1 MFSYNLNSISI
12 NTKKLITRCL
22 SSIQNNNTA
31 TTSFNKFFK
40 THQFIVGKDEADMRL
55 DHFLHY
61 QTGLPTSVK
70 LNVNNSNNDDDS
82 NVILAD
88 DFSINNDN
96 ELIIENQ
103 SIVKTTTKKKDKSIP
118 KHALKSFSD
127 FDIKRIRS
135 MILYQDD
142 EIMVVNKP
150 SGIATQGGP
159 KIRNHIDG
167 LLNVL
172 QFEHPE
178 PPRLVHRLD
187 KNTTGALILGRT
199 RSAAGKLSFMFR
211 ESTIEKIYT
220 AIVTKFL
227 PRDLFKKKIE
237 APIVYGGKP
246 PFEKVLCITDESS
259 PLLEKSRPSFTEYQV
274 LAGIGNHSLLRLF
287 PQTGRKHQ
295 LRVHCASILTAPI
308 LGDSKYG
315 YISKSHH
322 DKKDDDEKSG
332 PMYLHLSKVIIRNW
346 RTSEGKILSKPIE
359 VFCPL
364 PNYFNK
370 KCEDLF
376 SFSAISTDSLLK
388 IKKKIIKI
396 LEETENQVPSKIRLY
411 KYQNNSGP
419 TLALDIDYETI
430 EGLNIKDNEVLILCF
445 WDKIINDW
453 ESINIEQPEPLT
465 YESDVEPEE
474 DFEDGI
480 NKIMDVA
487 CW

>member
-61 QTGLPTSVK
+61 QTGLPTSVIQKKIRKNEVK

-118 KHALKSFSD
+118 KHALKVKIGDIVTIRSPDFD

-295 LRVHCASILTAPI
+295 LRVHSPI

-332 PMYLHLSKVIIRNW
+332 PMYLHLSKNW

-376 SFSAISTDSLLK
+376 SFS
-388 IKKKIIKI
+388 
-396 LEETENQVPSKIRLY
+396 
-411 KYQNNSGP
+411 G
-419 TLALDIDYETI
+419 DYF
-430 EGLNIKDNEVLILCF
+430 DQ
-445 WDKIINDW
+445 DH
-453 ESINIEQPEPLT
+453 
-465 YESDVEPEE
+465 Y
-474 DFEDGI
+474 
-480 NKIMDVA
+480 
-487 CW
+487 